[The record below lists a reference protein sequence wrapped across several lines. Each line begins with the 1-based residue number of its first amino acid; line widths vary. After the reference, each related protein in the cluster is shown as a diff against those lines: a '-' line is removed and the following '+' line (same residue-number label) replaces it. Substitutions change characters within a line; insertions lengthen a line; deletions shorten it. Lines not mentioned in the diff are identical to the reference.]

1 MRYLP
6 LFADLAGRRCL
17 VIGGTETA
25 ARKIRLLLKAGAIP
39 LVLADTVTEE
49 IAAAADRQE
58 LLIENRRFT
67 PMDLTDVSLVVV
79 ANASESESEA
89 QISET
94 AIDEAEAKAIS
105 IAARRAGI
113 PVNVVDRPDLCS
125 VIFPGIIDRDP
136 ILVAVASAGN
146 SPVLVRRLREK
157 IEAALPSRIGRLAS
171 FAGRFRS
178 AVARAVT
185 APSARRAFWERVLD
199 GPIGSRVL
207 RGDEPAATEAMLRL
221 INAPHPSAPPLGNV
235 ALVGAGP
242 GDPDLLTLRALR
254 LLQEADVVV
263 HDALIGDGVLDLVR
277 RDAARIDVGK
287 RKGDHRSSQAEINQL
302 LADQAKAGQR
312 VVRLKGGDPFLFGRG
327 GEEMDFLRAHGI
339 DVEVVPGITAA
350 LGAAA
355 ASGIPLTHRHHASA
369 VTFITGH
376 GGSGGADSLDDT
388 LLGNPNHTVAVYMGL
403 SVAGQVAARAIAAG
417 RAGSTP
423 VAVIDRATHTDQQV
437 LHGTLSDLGALVERA
452 ALTGPALLIIGEVAA
467 VAGLMPVAAPLRRA
481 AG

>member
-25 ARKIRLLLKAGAIP
+25 ARKIRLLLKAGAVP

-49 IAAAADRQE
+49 IAAAALRQE
-58 LLIENRRFT
+58 LMIENRRFT
-67 PMDLTDVSLVVV
+67 PIDLTDVSLIVV
-79 ANASESESEA
+79 ASESEAEVSEF
-89 QISET
+89 
-94 AIDEAEAKAIS
+94 EAKTIS
-105 IAARRAGI
+105 IAARQAGV

-136 ILVAVASAGN
+136 ILVAVTSAGH
-146 SPVLVRRLREK
+146 SPVLVRRVREK

-171 FAGRFRS
+171 FAGHFRN

-199 GPIGSRVL
+199 GPIGSQML

-221 INAPHPSAPPLGNV
+221 INTPKSAALALGSV

-263 HDALIGDGVLDLVR
+263 HDPLISDGILDLVR
-277 RDAARIDVGK
+277 RDAVRIDVGK
-287 RKGDHRSSQAEINQL
+287 RKGVHRPSQAEINQL
-302 LADQAKAGQR
+302 LADQTKSGHR
-312 VVRLKGGDPFLFGRG
+312 VVRLKVGDPFLFGRG
-327 GEEMDFLRAHGI
+327 GEEMDFLRARGI
-339 DVEVVPGITAA
+339 DVQIVPGITAA

-355 ASGIPLTHRHHASA
+355 ASGIPLTHRDHASA

-376 GGSGGADSLDDT
+376 GGGENEGDLNDT
-388 LLGNPNHTVAVYMGL
+388 LLANPNHTVAVYMGL
-403 SVAGQVAARAIAAG
+403 SVAGQLAARAIAAG

-423 VAVIDRATHTDQQV
+423 VVLIDRATHVDQQV
-437 LHGTLSDLGALVERA
+437 LQGTLSELGGLVERA
-452 ALTGPALLIIGEVAA
+452 ALSGPALLIIGEVAA
-467 VAGLMPVAAPLRRA
+467 LAGLVPVAAPLRRA

>member
-25 ARKIRLLLKAGAIP
+25 ARKIRLLLKAGAVP

-58 LLIENRRFT
+58 LVIENRRFT
-67 PMDLTDVSLVVV
+67 PLDLTEVSLVVV
-79 ANASESESEA
+79 ANASENET
-89 QISET
+89 QISE
-94 AIDEAEAKAIS
+94 AEISEVEAKTIS

-113 PVNVVDRPDLCS
+113 PINVVDRPDLCS

-136 ILVAVASAGN
+136 ILVAVASAGH

-157 IEAALPSRIGRLAS
+157 IEATLPSRIGRLAN
-171 FAGRFRS
+171 FAGRFRC

-185 APSARRAFWERVLD
+185 APSARRTFWEQVLD

-207 RGDEPAATEAMLRL
+207 RGDESAATEAMLRL
-221 INAPHPSAPPLGNV
+221 INTPQPPAPTLGSV

-263 HDALIGDGVLDLVR
+263 HDALIGDGILDLAR

-287 RKGDHRSSQAEINQL
+287 RKGEHRSSQTEINQL
-302 LADQAKAGQR
+302 LADQAKTGQR

-327 GEEMDFLRAHGI
+327 GEEMDFLRARDI
-339 DVEVVPGITAA
+339 DVEIVPGITAA

-355 ASGIPLTHRHHASA
+355 ASEIPLTHRDHASA

-376 GGSGGADSLDDT
+376 GGGEGEDGLDDT
-388 LLGNPNHTVAVYMGL
+388 LLANPNHTVAVYMGL

-423 VAVIDRATHTDQQV
+423 VAVIDRATHADQQV
-437 LHGTLSDLGALVERA
+437 LHGTLSDLGGLVERA
-452 ALTGPALLIIGEVAA
+452 ALSGPALLIIGEVAA
-467 VAGLMPVAAPLRRA
+467 VAGLVPIAAPLRRA

>member
-6 LFADLAGRRCL
+6 LFADLAGRHCL

-25 ARKIRLLLKAGAIP
+25 ARKIRLLLKAGAVP

-49 IAAAADRQE
+49 IAAAAHRQE
-58 LLIENRRFT
+58 LVIENRRFT
-67 PMDLTDVSLVVV
+67 PNDLMGVSLVVV
-79 ANASESESEA
+79 ASDNEEE
-89 QISET
+89 ISAPT
-94 AIDEAEAKAIS
+94 AKAIS
-105 IAARRAGI
+105 MAARKAGV

-136 ILVAVASAGN
+136 ILVAVSSAGH
-146 SPVLVRRLREK
+146 SPVLVRRVREK

-171 FAGRFRS
+171 FAGRFRN

-185 APSARRAFWERVLD
+185 VPSGRRAFWEQVLD
-199 GPIGSRVL
+199 GPIGSQVL

-221 INAPHPSAPPLGNV
+221 INTPQPAALTLGSV

-263 HDALIGDGVLDLVR
+263 HDALISDGILDLLR
-277 RDAARIDVGK
+277 RDAVRIDVGK
-287 RKGDHRSSQAEINQL
+287 RKGVHRSSQANINQL
-302 LADQAKAGQR
+302 LADQTKSGQR

-327 GEEMDFLRAHGI
+327 SEEMDFLRARGI
-339 DVEVVPGITAA
+339 EVQIVPGITAA

-355 ASGIPLTHRHHASA
+355 AGGIPLTHRDHASA
-369 VTFITGH
+369 VTFVTGH
-376 GGSGGADSLDDT
+376 GRGENEGGLNDT
-388 LLGNPNHTVAVYMGL
+388 VLANLNHTVAVYMGL
-403 SVAGQVAARAIAAG
+403 SVASQVTARAIAAG

-423 VAVIDRATHTDQQV
+423 VVLIDRATHGDQQV
-437 LHGTLSDLGALVERA
+437 LHGTLSNLGDLVERA
-452 ALTGPALLIIGEVAA
+452 ALSGPALLIIGEVAA
-467 VAGLMPVAAPLRRA
+467 VVGLVPVAASLRRA